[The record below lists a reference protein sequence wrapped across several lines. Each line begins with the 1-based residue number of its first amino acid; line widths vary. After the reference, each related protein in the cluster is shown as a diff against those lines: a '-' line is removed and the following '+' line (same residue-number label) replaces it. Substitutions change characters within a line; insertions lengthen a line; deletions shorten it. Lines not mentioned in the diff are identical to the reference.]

1 MNYTVSAKK
10 EFVERLR
17 KEADKTGMTISEY
30 IRYCITRHW
39 EQSQKRGD

>member
-17 KEADKTGMTISEY
+17 KEADKAGMTISEY
-30 IRYCITRHW
+30 ICYCITRHW
-39 EQSQKRGD
+39 EQNQKRRD

>member
-10 EFVERLR
+10 EFIDRLR
-17 KEADKTGMTISEY
+17 KEAGKAGMTISEY
-30 IRYCITRHW
+30 IRYCITRNW